1 VNTDQG
7 SQFTSAAFTGLLL
20 ENKIAISMDGRG
32 SWRDNVFVERLW
44 RSVKYEEVVCCERF
58 VSGRDGA
65 ELYRRW
71 GTALRSRP
79 AGAGF
84 KPPQAAR
91 VKSLR
96 GERCWKRRK
105 LFRQVRLEE
114 TNASEPLM
122 TCRNVFN
129 RRRNR
134 DLDVYPASKGW
145 GTPADRPTGVRH
157 EGGVTSRQA
166 SVRNTGTCR
175 PDAKG
180 ETQAVSRC
188 EGLSTD
194 AGHRGGGARSRGD
207 GSVMGPDRRGVVIRL
222 YPGGNPQGDDHY
234 G

>member
-1 VNTDQG
+1 MNVSSPLETKR
-7 SQFTSAAFTGLLL
+7 SFTG
-20 ENKIAISMDGRG
+20 DG
-32 SWRDNVFVERLW
+32 
-44 RSVKYEEVVCCERF
+44 
-58 VSGRDGA
+58 GRPP
-65 ELYRRW
+65 
-71 GTALRSRP
+71 RSRP

-84 KPPQAAR
+84 KPPRAAE

-105 LFRQVRLEE
+105 LIRQVGLEE

-122 TCRNVFN
+122 TCRYVFN

-134 DLDVYPASKGW
+134 DLDFYPASKGW
-145 GTPADRPTGVRH
+145 EVPADGPTGVRH

-180 ETQAVSRC
+180 ETQAVNHR

-194 AGHRGGGARSRGD
+194 AGHRGGDARSRVD
-207 GSVMGPDRRGVVIRL
+207 GFVMEPDRRGIVIQL
-222 YPGGNPQGDDHY
+222 YPGDNPIGDDRR

>member
-1 VNTDQG
+1 M
-7 SQFTSAAFTGLLL
+7 
-20 ENKIAISMDGRG
+20 K
-32 SWRDNVFVERLW
+32 
-44 RSVKYEEVVCCERF
+44 
-58 VSGRDGA
+58 
-65 ELYRRW
+65 LYRRW
-71 GTALRSRP
+71 GSAPRSRP

-91 VKSLR
+91 VKSPC

-105 LFRQVRLEE
+105 LFRQVGLEE
-114 TNASEPLM
+114 TNASKPLM

-134 DLDVYPASKGW
+134 DLDFYPASKGW

-180 ETQAVSRC
+180 ETQAVSSR

-194 AGHRGGGARSRGD
+194 AGHRGGGARSRVD
-207 GSVMGPDRRGVVIRL
+207 GSVMESDRRGVVIQL
-222 YPGGNPQGDDHY
+222 YPGGNPRGDDRH

>member
-1 VNTDQG
+1 MNAL
-7 SQFTSAAFTGLLL
+7 SQL
-20 ENKIAISMDGRG
+20 EIR
-32 SWRDNVFVERLW
+32 
-44 RSVKYEEVVCCERF
+44 
-58 VSGRDGA
+58 A

-71 GTALRSRP
+71 GTAPRSRP

-84 KPPQAAR
+84 KPPQAAE

-122 TCRNVFN
+122 TCRNVSN

-134 DLDVYPASKGW
+134 DQDFYPASKGW
-145 GTPADRPTGVRH
+145 EMPADGPTGVRH

-180 ETQAVSRC
+180 ETQAVSHH

-194 AGHRGGGARSRGD
+194 AGHRGGDVRSRVD
-207 GSVMGPDRRGVVIRL
+207 GSVMGSDQRDIVIRL
-222 YPGGNPQGDDHY
+222 YSAGNPAGDDLH

>member
-1 VNTDQG
+1 MNASPQ
-7 SQFTSAAFTGLLL
+7 L
-20 ENKIAISMDGRG
+20 ETK
-32 SWRDNVFVERLW
+32 
-44 RSVKYEEVVCCERF
+44 
-58 VSGRDGA
+58 A

-71 GTALRSRP
+71 GTAPRSRP

-91 VKSLR
+91 VKSPG
-96 GERCWKRRK
+96 GELCWKRRK
-105 LFRQVRLEE
+105 LFRQVGLEE

-122 TCRNVFN
+122 TCRNVFY

-134 DLDVYPASKGW
+134 DLDFCPASKGW
-145 GTPADRPTGVRH
+145 AMPADGPTGVRH

-180 ETQAVSRC
+180 ETQAVSSR

-194 AGHRGGGARSRGD
+194 AGHRGGAARRREE
-207 GSVMGPDRRGVVIRL
+207 GSVMELDQRGCSVQPR
-222 YPGGNPQGDDHY
+222 PRANR
-234 G
+234 

>member
-1 VNTDQG
+1 MKKSCAVNAW
-7 SQFTSAAFTGLLL
+7 SQL
-20 ENKIAISMDGRG
+20 EAK
-32 SWRDNVFVERLW
+32 
-44 RSVKYEEVVCCERF
+44 
-58 VSGRDGA
+58 A
-65 ELYRRW
+65 ELCRRW
-71 GTALRSRP
+71 GTAPRSRP
-79 AGAGF
+79 AGAGS

-91 VKSLR
+91 VKSPR

-105 LFRQVRLEE
+105 LCRQVGLEE

-134 DLDVYPASKGW
+134 DLDFYPASKGW
-145 GTPADRPTGVRH
+145 GLPADCPTGVRH

-180 ETQAVSRC
+180 ETQAVSSR
-188 EGLSTD
+188 EGPSTD
-194 AGHRGGGARSRGD
+194 AGHRGGDARSRVE
-207 GSVMGPDRRGVVIRL
+207 GSVMGPDRRGIVIRL
-222 YPGGNPQGDDHY
+222 YPGGNPQGDDLH

>member
-1 VNTDQG
+1 MG
-7 SQFTSAAFTGLLL
+7 
-20 ENKIAISMDGRG
+20 DGP
-32 SWRDNVFVERLW
+32 
-44 RSVKYEEVVCCERF
+44 
-58 VSGRDGA
+58 
-65 ELYRRW
+65 
-71 GTALRSRP
+71 RSRP
-79 AGAGF
+79 AGADF

-91 VKSLR
+91 VKSPR

-105 LFRQVRLEE
+105 LFCQVGLEE

-134 DLDVYPASKGW
+134 DLDFCPASKGW
-145 GTPADRPTGVRH
+145 GLPADCPTGVRH

-180 ETQAVSRC
+180 ETQATSRH

-194 AGHRGGGARSRGD
+194 AGHRGGPVSPAVIAAFTVALMWAKCASRSGCFPPSGD
-207 GSVMGPDRRGVVIRL
+207 PPRQHPPAEPVHDGDRRSHAPSECR
-222 YPGGNPQGDDHY
+222 
-234 G
+234 

>member
-1 VNTDQG
+1 MRKSCAVNVR
-7 SQFTSAAFTGLLL
+7 L
-20 ENKIAISMDGRG
+20 ECVGRT
-32 SWRDNVFVERLW
+32 
-44 RSVKYEEVVCCERF
+44 
-58 VSGRDGA
+58 

-71 GTALRSRP
+71 GTAPRSRP

-84 KPPQAAR
+84 KPPQAAG
-91 VKSLR
+91 VKSPC

-105 LFRQVRLEE
+105 SFRQVGLEE

-129 RRRNR
+129 RRQNR
-134 DLDVYPASKGW
+134 DLDFCPASKGW
-145 GTPADRPTGVRH
+145 GLPADCSTGVRH

-180 ETQAVSRC
+180 ETQAVSRRK
-188 EGLSTD
+188 GLSTD
-194 AGHRGGGARSRGD
+194 AGHRDGGARSRGD
-207 GSVMGPDRRGVVIRL
+207 GPVMGPDRRGAVIRL
-222 YPGGNPQGDDHY
+222 YPVDNPQGEDPH

>member
-1 VNTDQG
+1 
-7 SQFTSAAFTGLLL
+7 
-20 ENKIAISMDGRG
+20 M
-32 SWRDNVFVERLW
+32 
-44 RSVKYEEVVCCERF
+44 
-58 VSGRDGA
+58 
-65 ELYRRW
+65 
-71 GTALRSRP
+71 GTAPRSRP
-79 AGAGF
+79 AGADF

-91 VKSLR
+91 VKSHR

-105 LFRQVRLEE
+105 LFRQVGLEE

-134 DLDVYPASKGW
+134 DLDFYPASKGW
-145 GTPADRPTGVRH
+145 GLPADCPTGVRH

-180 ETQAVSRC
+180 ETQAVSRRK
-188 EGLSTD
+188 GLSTD
-194 AGHRGGGARSRGD
+194 AGHRGGDARSRVE
-207 GSVMGPDRRGVVIRL
+207 GSAMGSDRRGVVIL
-222 YPGGNPQGDDHY
+222 FYLGGNPTGDDRH